1 MHPAQSL
8 IFLTVATGAGYG
20 MIVSLAGTALLGA
33 APRGAGYALVAFGLA
48 LVLVVAGLVAS
59 IWHLGH
65 PERAWRAL
73 SQWRS
78 SWLSREGVSALVSF
92 APVLAFAIAWLVE
105 GPHAPATV
113 TLGLISAVSALAT
126 VYCTGMI
133 YASLRPVAA
142 WHNGW
147 TVLGYLVFAVM
158 TGAVLNAALLAS
170 LDHPLFTGA
179 ALAAVVLLAIGGL
192 VKLAYWQHFAV
203 VETVSTVGTATG
215 LATRGMVRALD
226 PPHTEDNYLLREMGF
241 RIARKHSRALRRYA
255 TALSF
260 VAPLV
265 LILAG
270 PVLPSAL
277 AIAFSWLAVLSVA
290 VGMAIERWLFFA
302 EAKHVVTLYYDRV

>member
-1 MHPAQSL
+1 MHPARSL
-8 IFLTVATGAGYG
+8 IFLTVASGAGYG

-33 APRGAGYALVAFGLA
+33 APRGTGYALVAFGLA
-48 LVLVVAGLVAS
+48 LALVVSGLLAS

-78 SWLSREGVSALVSF
+78 SWLSREGVAALITFV
-92 APVLAFAIAWLVE
+92 PVMAFAVTWLVQ

-113 TLGLISAVSALAT
+113 TLGLVSAAGALAT
-126 VYCTGMI
+126 VYCTSMI

-179 ALAAVVLLAIGGL
+179 AIVAVALLVIGSL
-192 VKLAYWQHFAV
+192 VKLAYWKHFAV
-203 VETVSTVGTATG
+203 VEMESTVGTATG
-215 LATRGMVRALD
+215 LAAQGTVRALD

-241 RIARKHSRALRRYA
+241 RIARKHSRVLRRYA
-255 TALSF
+255 ITLGFA
-260 VAPLV
+260 VPLV

-270 PVLPSAL
+270 PAVPSVL
-277 AIAFSWLAVLSVA
+277 AIASSWLAVLSVG
-290 VGMAIERWLFFA
+290 VGIAIERWLFFA
-302 EAKHVVTLYYDRV
+302 EAKHAVTLYYDRA

>member
-1 MHPAQSL
+1 MHPAKSI
-8 IFLTVATGAGYG
+8 IFFTVASGAGYG

-48 LVLVVAGLVAS
+48 LLLVLSGLLVS
-59 IWHLGH
+59 TWHLGH
-65 PERAWRAL
+65 PERVWRAL

-78 SWLSREGVSALVSF
+78 SWLSREGVAALITFV
-92 APVLAFAIAWLVE
+92 PVLAFAITWLAQ

-113 TLGLISAVSALAT
+113 ALGLVSAVGAVAT

-142 WHNGW
+142 WHNNW

-179 ALAAVVLLAIGGL
+179 AIVAVVLLAIGGL
-192 VKLAYWQHFAV
+192 VKLAYWKHFAV
-203 VETVSTVGTATG
+203 IETDSTVGTATG
-215 LATRGMVRALD
+215 LAGRGTVRALD

-241 RIARKHSRALRRYA
+241 RIARKHSRVLRRYA
-255 TALSF
+255 TVLGFA
-260 VAPLV
+260 VPLV

-270 PVLPSAL
+270 PVLPSVL
-277 AIAFSWLAVLSVA
+277 AIALSWLAVVSVA
-290 VGMAIERWLFFA
+290 VGIAIERWLFFA
-302 EAKHVVTLYYDRV
+302 EAKHAVTLYYDRA